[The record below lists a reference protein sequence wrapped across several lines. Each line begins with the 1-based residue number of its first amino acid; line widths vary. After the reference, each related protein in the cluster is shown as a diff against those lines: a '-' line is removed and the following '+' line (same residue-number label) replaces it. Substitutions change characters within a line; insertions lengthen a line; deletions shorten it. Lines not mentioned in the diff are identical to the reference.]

1 MPRRFNQWF
10 RYGER
15 KGESII
21 ITNVGYTIN
30 KRGDTKYLRICK
42 CGVVSHIST
51 KNMAK
56 AISKCQFKHRRA

>member
-1 MPRRFNQWF
+1 MAKFNQWK

-21 ITNVGYTIN
+21 ITNLGSSI

-42 CGVVSHIST
+42 CGYISVVASTNICTTSGRCIISH
-51 KNMAK
+51 KL
-56 AISKCQFKHRRA
+56 